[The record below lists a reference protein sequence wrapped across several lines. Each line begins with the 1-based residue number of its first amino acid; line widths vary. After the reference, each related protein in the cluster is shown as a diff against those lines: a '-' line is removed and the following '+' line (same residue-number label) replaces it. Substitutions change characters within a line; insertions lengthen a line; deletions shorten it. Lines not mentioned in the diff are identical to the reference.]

1 MTDTR
6 LPDRW
11 LLDRRIQRLTD
22 RGFRA
27 FINVLMWSVTNRTDG
42 IVGPEDLLLIPGFG
56 NCAEDELGAAGLLE
70 PLDHGWR
77 ISVFESTQTSKT
89 QLEALE
95 QARLANRNRQA
106 KWRAEKANVTH
117 NVTNNATE
125 AVTEGVTIQARLGK
139 ARLGALPSLVSVNGH
154 EREKCPDCGGSG
166 WIHDTDPAVKCTHPK
181 VS

>member
-11 LLDRRIQRLTD
+11 LSDRRMNRLTD

-27 FINVLMWSVTNRTDG
+27 FINALMWSVSNRTDG
-42 IVGPEDLLLIPGFG
+42 VIEPEDLPLVPGFA
-56 NCAEDELGAAGLLE
+56 NCAEDELAAAGLLD

-77 ISVFESTQTSKT
+77 ITVYQATQTSKS

-95 QARLANRNRQA
+95 QARQANRDRQA
-106 KWRAEKANVTH
+106 RWRAEKANVTN
-117 NVTNNATE
+117 NVTGDVTE
-125 AVTEGVTIQARLGK
+125 AVTTQARLGK
-139 ARLGALPSLVSVNGH
+139 ARLGALPSLFSVNGH